1 LAALVEE
8 KPAAAAS
15 NSGPLLDTQPIAAVA
30 VVSVVVVVHLILII
44 LIKVCR
50 IKSLI

>member
-1 LAALVEE
+1 MEE

-30 VVSVVVVVHLILII
+30 VVSVVVVVVHLILII